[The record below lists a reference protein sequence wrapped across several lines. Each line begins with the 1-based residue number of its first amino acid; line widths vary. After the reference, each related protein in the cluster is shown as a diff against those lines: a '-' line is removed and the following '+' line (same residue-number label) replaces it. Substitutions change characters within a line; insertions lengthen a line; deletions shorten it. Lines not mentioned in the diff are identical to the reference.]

1 MNLNTIPGIVKEIM
15 ALRKE
20 VDLLKSRQ
28 APETYFPSTPTA
40 PIEGTITARRGRPRK
55 EGNDYGS

>member
-28 APETYFPSTPTA
+28 APETYFTPPAA